1 VDRRSFLNSS
11 LAASTVAVGNAQS
24 GTATGDGAE
33 GSGSQREYYELR
45 RYQLRSG
52 PQGKVV
58 EKFMAETLI
67 PGLNKL
73 GLKPIGAF
81 TLTLGPQTPALYLL
95 IPSASLDLLANAESR
110 LARED
115 DYMRAGAAF
124 LAAPAKEP
132 AYERLESSLMIAFEG
147 WPKLVVPPVT
157 AQNGKRIFQ
166 LRTYESP
173 SFKAHRTKIKMF
185 HSGEFEIFRK
195 AGFWQVFFGDTL
207 LGPRLP
213 NLTYLLSYP
222 DLGELNGKW
231 DAFFSS
237 PEWKK
242 LAASPEF
249 NYEATVSNVTNL
261 ILTPTSYSQI

>member
-1 VDRRSFLNSS
+1 M
-11 LAASTVAVGNAQS
+11 AASTLALENTQAASAG
-24 GTATGDGAE
+24 GAAE
-33 GSGSQREYYELR
+33 TSNGQREYYELR

-52 PQGKVV
+52 SQPKLV
-58 EKFMAETLI
+58 EKFMAETFI

-81 TLTLGPQTPALYLL
+81 TLTLGPNTPALYLL
-95 IPSASLDLLANAESR
+95 IPSTSLDLLANAESR
-110 LARED
+110 LAQQD
-115 DYMRAGAAF
+115 DYMRAGEAF
-124 LAAPAKEP
+124 LGAPAREP
-132 AYERLESSLMIAFEG
+132 AYERMESSLMIAFEG

-157 AQNGKRIFQ
+157 AEKGKRVFQ

-173 SFKAHRTKIKMF
+173 SFKAHRTKVAMF
-185 HSGEFEIFRK
+185 HSGEFDIFRK
-195 AGFWQVFFGDTL
+195 SGFWQVFFGDTL
-207 LGPRLP
+207 IGPRLP
-213 NLTYLLSYP
+213 NLTYMLSYP
-222 DLGELNGKW
+222 DLGELNAKW

-242 LAASPEF
+242 LAASPQF